1 MKKML
6 FTLLVAISALAANA
20 QMYVGG
26 EVGLWRNNDAHSTD
40 FVIQPEV
47 GFQLSD
53 SWAIGLNVGF
63 AHSSSDNLKVNG
75 FVATPYARYTY
86 LKLGSVNLFLDG
98 GFGFN
103 TYKQKGYDE
112 SCNAWQVGVSPGI
125 SVRIAKNFNF
135 IAHVGFLGYRDSD
148 APLGHDAPVSAFGDD
163 GFGFRLSS
171 NDLRFG
177 LYYDF

>member
-6 FTLLVAISALAANA
+6 LTLLVAVSALVANA
-20 QMYVGG
+20 QTYVGG
-26 EVGLWRNNDAHSTD
+26 EVGLWRNNNAHSTD

-47 GFQLSD
+47 GCQLSD
-53 SWAIGLNVGF
+53 RWSIGMNVGF
-63 AHSSSDNLKVNG
+63 AHSSKDDNKVNG
-75 FVATPYARYTY
+75 FIIAPYARYTY
-86 LKLGSVNLFLDG
+86 LKLGAVSLFLDG

-103 TYKQKGYDE
+103 TYRWKGYDE
-112 SCNAWQVGVSPGI
+112 SCNAWQVGVTPGI

-148 APLGHDAPVSAFGDD
+148 VLLDNGESLSAFGED
-163 GFGFRLSS
+163 GFGFCLSS